1 MKKYPEQEYF
11 DQYPRKV
18 SRDFQNSTPF
28 NSSVKLLIFH
38 MKEAHPTTC
47 FPIRNKKLNKFL
59 LSSIITSKEV
69 ILRPTG
75 QWTHVQQKASGMGKK
90 NRSQKETLSPNCHLF
105 CRCQSTA
112 KLCLRIR
119 AVEAQSTLPRSTC
132 TN

>member
-1 MKKYPEQEYF
+1 
-11 DQYPRKV
+11 
-18 SRDFQNSTPF
+18 
-28 NSSVKLLIFH
+28 

-90 NRSQKETLSPNCHLF
+90 TGLKKRHFLPIVISSADARAL
-105 CRCQSTA
+105 QSFA
-112 KLCLRIR
+112 C
-119 AVEAQSTLPRSTC
+119 A
-132 TN
+132 